1 MMKKSSIIWM
11 IISVALTLTS
21 CGKFLEEDPK
31 DKIDETEAYNTLS
44 SLYLNA
50 VASLYNN
57 VGGNS
62 DSQGLQGTGRGVYD
76 LNTFTTDE
84 AIMPTRGAD
93 WYDGGFWQGLFLHKW
108 GVDNDAIQATWEYLY
123 KVVGL
128 SNKYI
133 DKIKTFQQTHSDSE
147 LPAYLAEVRA
157 MRAMYYYYLMDLF
170 GRVPLVTSP
179 NITIS
184 DVKQSERSEVFKFV
198 VSELQAC
205 APLLS
210 PERSNQSGSYYGRMT
225 QGVAYF
231 LLAKLA
237 LNSEVYTDNDW
248 TDASKPDG
256 KNIYF
261 NIDNTNM
268 NAWQTTVYYVDKLTA
283 LGYQLEPNFDTNFA
297 VFNESSKENI
307 FTIPM
312 NKTLYTNQMQYLFRS
327 RHYNHGKAYGLG
339 GENGSSATIE
349 ALQTFGYDT
358 PTVDPR
364 FEKSYYAGI
373 VYDLKGN
380 VVKLDDGTTTLEYLP
395 WKVSLDVSGTSYE
408 KTAGARMRKYAID
421 DTATKDGKLME
432 NDIVLFRYADALLMK
447 CEAKVRN
454 GESGDEELN
463 AVRSRVGASERTA
476 TLDNILAERQLEL
489 AWEGWRRQDLI
500 RFGKFTRAYSSRP
513 QLANEANGYTTVFPI
528 PGKIK
533 SMNTQLVQ
541 NPGY

>member
-1 MMKKSSIIWM
+1 MMKKSSIIWI
-11 IISVALTLTS
+11 IISVALSLTS

-50 VASLYNN
+50 VASLYND

-93 WYDGGFWQGLFLHKW
+93 WYGGGFWQRLFLHKC
-108 GVDNDAIQATWEYLY
+108 GIDNDAIQATCEYLY

-133 DKIKTFQQTHSDSE
+133 DKIKAFQQTHSDSE

-210 PERSNQSGSYYGRMT
+210 QERSNQSGSYYGRMT

-237 LNSEVYTDNDW
+237 LNSEVY
-248 TDASKPDG
+248 
-256 KNIYF
+256 
-261 NIDNTNM
+261 
-268 NAWQTTVYYVDKLTA
+268 
-283 LGYQLEPNFDTNFA
+283 
-297 VFNESSKENI
+297 
-307 FTIPM
+307 
-312 NKTLYTNQMQYLFRS
+312 
-327 RHYNHGKAYGLG
+327 
-339 GENGSSATIE
+339 
-349 ALQTFGYDT
+349 
-358 PTVDPR
+358 
-364 FEKSYYAGI
+364 
-373 VYDLKGN
+373 
-380 VVKLDDGTTTLEYLP
+380 
-395 WKVSLDVSGTSYE
+395 
-408 KTAGARMRKYAID
+408 
-421 DTATKDGKLME
+421 
-432 NDIVLFRYADALLMK
+432 
-447 CEAKVRN
+447 
-454 GESGDEELN
+454 
-463 AVRSRVGASERTA
+463 
-476 TLDNILAERQLEL
+476 
-489 AWEGWRRQDLI
+489 
-500 RFGKFTRAYSSRP
+500 
-513 QLANEANGYTTVFPI
+513 
-528 PGKIK
+528 
-533 SMNTQLVQ
+533 
-541 NPGY
+541 